1 MIRGV
6 GRDIRNAAKDAA
18 RKEGVGVG
26 AWVRR
31 SIIRALNATADEPA
45 TVAELSEHVRILGAC
60 LSIPENLHRTLH
72 QEVHAA
78 DGPAAL
84 STAKKRMR
92 WRHTRKSK

>member
-31 SIIRALNATADEPA
+31 LIIRALNATADESA
-45 TVAELSEHVRILGAC
+45 TLAELSEHVRILGAR
-60 LSIPENLHRTLH
+60 LSVLENLHRTLH

-78 DGPAAL
+78 GPAAL

>member
-31 SIIRALNATADEPA
+31 LIIRALNATADESA
-45 TVAELSEHVRILGAC
+45 TLAELSEHVRILGAR
-60 LSIPENLHRTLH
+60 LSVLENLHRALR

-78 DGPAAL
+78 GPAAL

>member
-45 TVAELSEHVRILGAC
+45 TIVELSEHVRILGAR
-60 LSIPENLHRTLH
+60 LSVLENSHRVLH

-78 DGPAAL
+78 GGPAAL
-84 STAKKRMR
+84 SAAKKRTR